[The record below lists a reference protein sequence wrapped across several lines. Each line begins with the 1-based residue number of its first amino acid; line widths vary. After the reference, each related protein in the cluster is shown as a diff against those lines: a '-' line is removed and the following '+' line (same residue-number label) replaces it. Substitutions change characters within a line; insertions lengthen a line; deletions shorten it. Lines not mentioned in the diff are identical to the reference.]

1 MPVDPVIS
9 LWFID
14 ENKEMIMLVTFS
26 SDAYENITMFGD
38 VAIQL
43 LKMMGHSAT
52 IPGAIVAADIPEA
65 LTRLQQG
72 LAKVEQKEKNTAVAD
87 EADDEPNISLAH
99 RAFPLLNMLK
109 SAQKEQC
116 DVLWA

>member
-1 MPVDPVIS
+1 
-9 LWFID
+9 
-14 ENKEMIMLVTFS
+14 MLVTFS

-52 IPGAIVAADIPEA
+52 IPGAIVAADIPDA
-65 LTRLQQG
+65 LARLQQG
-72 LAKVEQKEKNTAVAD
+72 LGKAESKEKNTSVID
-87 EADDEPNISLAH
+87 ETEDEEPNISLAH
-99 RAFPLLNMLK
+99 RAFPLINMLK
-109 SAQKEQC
+109 SAQKKEC

>member
-1 MPVDPVIS
+1 
-9 LWFID
+9 
-14 ENKEMIMLVTFS
+14 MLVTFS

-72 LAKVEQKEKNTAVAD
+72 LAKTEKKEQNTAD
-87 EADDEPNISLAH
+87 ETEDEEPNISLAH

-109 SAQKEQC
+109 SAQEKQC

>member
-1 MPVDPVIS
+1 
-9 LWFID
+9 
-14 ENKEMIMLVTFS
+14 MLVTFS

-72 LAKVEQKEKNTAVAD
+72 LAKTGKKEQNTAD
-87 EADDEPNISLAH
+87 EAEDEEPNISLAH

-109 SAQKEQC
+109 SAQKKQC

>member
-1 MPVDPVIS
+1 
-9 LWFID
+9 
-14 ENKEMIMLVTFS
+14 MLVTFS

-72 LAKVEQKEKNTAVAD
+72 LAKTEKKEQNTAD
-87 EADDEPNISLAH
+87 EAEDEEPNISLAH

-109 SAQKEQC
+109 SAQKKQC

>member
-1 MPVDPVIS
+1 
-9 LWFID
+9 
-14 ENKEMIMLVTFS
+14 MLVTFS

-72 LAKVEQKEKNTAVAD
+72 LAKTEKKEQNTAD
-87 EADDEPNISLAH
+87 ETEDEEPNISLAH

-109 SAQKEQC
+109 SAQKKQC

>member
-1 MPVDPVIS
+1 
-9 LWFID
+9 
-14 ENKEMIMLVTFS
+14 MLVTFS

-72 LAKVEQKEKNTAVAD
+72 LAKTEKKEQNTD
-87 EADDEPNISLAH
+87 EGADDEEPDISLAH

-109 SAQKEQC
+109 SAQKKQC